1 MVNDAETVCC
11 DKATQAHANR
21 KYNRNEH
28 KIAIIC
34 SILTFIVNI
43 FFGAS
48 NRVSAKYGS
57 SSRLIHPVTRLILGN
72 VAFAELN

>member
-11 DKATQAHANR
+11 DKDTQAHANR
-21 KYNRNEH
+21 KYKRNEH

-48 NRVSAKYGS
+48 NRVSGKYGS
-57 SSRLIHPVTRLILGN
+57 SSRLIHPFTRLILGN